1 MTVLAPYPQVESC
14 LISHLS
20 THTSA
25 RVAHN
30 TPGGPDGLQNS
41 LPFIAVRRLGGQDD
55 YRSDFTSVDVIVFAA
70 TLSLAYTLAYSVQ
83 QLLTGA
89 PFVTPHGIV
98 DRVTTELGPH
108 EIPYENPKVVM
119 VPASYRVTVRRRS

>member
-20 THTSA
+20 TNTSA

-30 TPGGPDGLQNS
+30 TPAMLQDH

-70 TLSLAYTLAYSVQ
+70 TLTLAYTLAYSVQ

-108 EIPYENPKVVM
+108 EISYENPKVVM